1 MTVLIRFDVNLL
13 FVRQKSTA
21 HNDTDESRNSPEV
34 GGGGEAIGVL
44 CGHISL
50 CKNKPTQLITE
61 NIL

>member
-34 GGGGEAIGVL
+34 GGGGGGGEAIGVL

-50 CKNKPTQLITE
+50 CKNKPTQ
-61 NIL
+61 